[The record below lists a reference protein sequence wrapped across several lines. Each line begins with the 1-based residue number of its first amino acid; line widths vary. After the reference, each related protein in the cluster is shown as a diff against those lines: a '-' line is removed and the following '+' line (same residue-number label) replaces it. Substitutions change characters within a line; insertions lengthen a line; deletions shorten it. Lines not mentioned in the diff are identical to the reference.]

1 MGPGVKSSEHHNR
14 RFQNRRRPEEIMR
27 RLVVLVLGTLALV
40 GGSFISAPRVAL
52 ADDALKV
59 AVPQKGAWDAGIA
72 ELGERGGIFKKHG
85 LDLDILYTTAGPESI
100 QAMIAGSIDISVAA
114 GVSAA
119 IGTFGKGAPVRIIS
133 SEMTG
138 APDLYWFVPA
148 DSPIHTIA
156 DMNDKTVA
164 FSAVGSSSH
173 GSLLALIAQYHLTAK
188 PTPTGNI
195 ASTITQTMTK
205 QVDVGFGAAPFGLDL
220 VESGKARIIATG
232 NDVAALRTRAVR
244 VNLTG
249 ASTLQNRHD
258 MLVRFMQGYK
268 ETVDWMYSSPEALK
282 IYGEYSGLPDSI
294 VQRVIKLIPKEALQ
308 TDQVMGINDIM
319 TDAVAQ
325 KFLSAPLT
333 PDQIKELIQIQK

>member
-1 MGPGVKSSEHHNR
+1 
-14 RFQNRRRPEEIMR
+14 MR
-27 RLVVLVLGTLALV
+27 TASAEDTLKIAE
-40 GGSFISAPRVAL
+40 
-52 ADDALKV
+52 
-59 AVPQKGAWDAGIA
+59 PQKGAWDAGVA
-72 ELGERGGIFKKHG
+72 EIGQRGGIFKKHG
-85 LDLDILYTTAGPESI
+85 LNLDILYTAAGPESI
-100 QAMIAGSIDISVAA
+100 QAMIAGSIDISVAS
-114 GVSAA
+114 GISAA
-119 IGTFGKGAPVRIIS
+119 LGTFAKGAPIRILS

-148 DSPIHTIA
+148 DSPIHTIQ
-156 DMNDKTVA
+156 DMNGKTVA
-164 FSAVGSSSH
+164 FSAIGSSSH

-188 PTPTGNI
+188 PTATGNI

-232 NDVAALRTRAVR
+232 NDVEALKTRAVR

-249 ASTLQNRHD
+249 ADTLKNRHD
-258 MLVRFMQGYK
+258 VLVRFMQGYK

-282 IYGEYSGLPDSI
+282 VYGEYSGLPDNI
-294 VQRVIKLIPKEALQ
+294 VQHVLKLIPKEALQ
-308 TDQVMGINDIM
+308 TDEVKGLDSVMA
-319 TDAVAQ
+319 DAVAQ

>member
-1 MGPGVKSSEHHNR
+1 MRGVA
-14 RFQNRRRPEEIMR
+14 I
-27 RLVVLVLGTLALV
+27 VVACLALLA
-40 GGSFISAPRVAL
+40 GSTRLAA
-52 ADDALKV
+52 ADDTLKV
-59 AVPQKGAWDAGIA
+59 AIPQKGAWDAGIA
-72 ELGERGGIFKKHG
+72 ELGQRGGIFKKHG

-100 QAMIAGSIDISVAA
+100 QALIGGSIDIATAS

-119 IGTFGKGAPVRIIS
+119 VGTFAKGAPIRIIS

-148 DSPIHTIA
+148 DSPIHTVQ
-156 DMNDKTVA
+156 DMNGKTVA

-188 PTPTGNI
+188 PTQTGNI
-195 ASTITQTMTK
+195 ASTITQTMTG

-220 VESGKARIIATG
+220 VEAGTTRIIATG
-232 NDVAALRTRAVR
+232 NDVEALKTRAVR

-249 ASTLQNRHD
+249 AQTLQNRHD
-258 MLVRFMQGYK
+258 AIARFMQAYR

-282 IYGEYSGLPDSI
+282 IYGEYSGLPPNI
-294 VQRVIKLIPKEALQ
+294 VQRVLQLVPKSALQ
-308 TDQVMGINDIM
+308 TDEVKGMDAIM
-319 TDAVAQ
+319 ADAVTQ

-333 PDQIKELIQIQK
+333 ADQLKELIQIPK

>member
-1 MGPGVKSSEHHNR
+1 MHR
-14 RFQNRRRPEEIMR
+14 
-27 RLVVLVLGTLALV
+27 VVVFVFAVLALA
-40 GGSFISAPRVAL
+40 GLCRAAA
-52 ADDALKV
+52 ADDTLKV

-72 ELGERGGIFKKHG
+72 ELGQRGGIFKKHG

-100 QAMIAGSIDISVAA
+100 QAMIAGSIDISVAS

-119 IGTFGKGAPVRIIS
+119 VGTFGKGAPIRIIS

-148 DSPIHTIA
+148 DSPIKTI
-156 DMNDKTVA
+156 DDLNGKTVA

-220 VESGKARIIATG
+220 VEAGKARIIATG
-232 NDVAALRTRAVR
+232 SDVAALRTRAVR
-244 VNLTG
+244 VNLVG
-249 ASTLQNRHD
+249 ATTLQNRRD
-258 MLVRFMQGYK
+258 AIVRFMQGYK
-268 ETVDWMYSSPEALK
+268 ETVDWMYSSPDALK
-282 IYGEYSGLPDSI
+282 IYGDYSGLPEAI

-308 TDQVMGINDIM
+308 TDEIKGIDDIVA
-319 TDAVAQ
+319 DAVTQ
-325 KFLSAPLT
+325 KFLTAPLT
-333 PDQIKELIQIQK
+333 ADQIKELIQIQK

>member
-1 MGPGVKSSEHHNR
+1 
-14 RFQNRRRPEEIMR
+14 MR

-40 GGSFISAPRVAL
+40 GGSFIGAPRVAL

-100 QAMIAGSIDISVAA
+100 QAMIAGSIDIAVAS

-119 IGTFGKGAPVRIIS
+119 IGTFAKGAPIRIIS
-133 SEMTG
+133 SEITG

-148 DSPIHTIA
+148 DSPVHTIE
-156 DMNDKTVA
+156 DMNGKTVA

-188 PTPTGNI
+188 PTQTGNI
-195 ASTITQTMTK
+195 AATLTQTMTG
-205 QVDVGFGAAPFGLDL
+205 QVDVGFGAAPFGLDK
-220 VESGKARIIATG
+220 VESGQTRIIATG
-232 NDVAALRTRAVR
+232 NDVAALKTRAVR
-244 VNLTG
+244 VNLTSS
-249 ASTLQNRHD
+249 ATLQNKQD
-258 MLVRFMQGYK
+258 AIGRFMQGYK
-268 ETVDWMYSSPEALK
+268 ETIDWMYSSPEALK

-294 VQRVIKLIPKEALQ
+294 VQRVLKLVPKEALQ
-308 TDQVMGINDIM
+308 TDKVMGLDDIM
-319 TDAVAQ
+319 ADAVAQ
-325 KFLSAPLT
+325 KFLAAPLT
-333 PDQIKELIQIQK
+333 LEQVKELIQIQR

>member
-1 MGPGVKSSEHHNR
+1 
-14 RFQNRRRPEEIMR
+14 MR
-27 RLVVLVLGTLALV
+27 RLVVAVL
-40 GGSFISAPRVAL
+40 SIFAL
-52 ADDALKV
+52 AGAMRTASAEDTLKI
-59 AVPQKGAWDAGIA
+59 AEPQKGAWDAGVA
-72 ELGERGGIFKKHG
+72 EIGQRGGIFKKHG
-85 LDLDILYTTAGPESI
+85 LNLDILYTAAGPESI
-100 QAMIAGSIDISVAA
+100 QAMIAGSIDISVAS
-114 GVSAA
+114 GISAA
-119 IGTFGKGAPVRIIS
+119 LGTFAKGAPIRILS

-148 DSPIHTIA
+148 DSPIHTIQ
-156 DMNDKTVA
+156 DMNGKTVA
-164 FSAVGSSSH
+164 FSAIGSSSH

-188 PTPTGNI
+188 PTATGNI

-232 NDVAALRTRAVR
+232 NDVEALKTRAVR

-249 ASTLQNRHD
+249 ADTLKNRHD
-258 MLVRFMQGYK
+258 VLVRFMEGYK

-282 IYGEYSGLPDSI
+282 VYGEYSGLPDNI
-294 VQRVIKLIPKEALQ
+294 VQHVLKLIPKEALQ
-308 TDQVMGINDIM
+308 TDEVKGLDSVMA
-319 TDAVAQ
+319 DAVAQ

>member
-1 MGPGVKSSEHHNR
+1 
-14 RFQNRRRPEEIMR
+14 MR
-27 RLVVLVLGTLALV
+27 RLVIAFLSIFALTGAVRTASAEDTLKIAE
-40 GGSFISAPRVAL
+40 
-52 ADDALKV
+52 
-59 AVPQKGAWDAGIA
+59 PQKGAWDAGVA
-72 ELGERGGIFKKHG
+72 EIGQRGGIFKKHG
-85 LDLDILYTTAGPESI
+85 LNLDILYTAAGPESI
-100 QAMIAGSIDISVAA
+100 QAMIAGSIDISVAS
-114 GVSAA
+114 GISAA
-119 IGTFGKGAPVRIIS
+119 VGTFAKGAPIRIIS

-148 DSPIHTIA
+148 DSPIHTIQ

-164 FSAVGSSSH
+164 FSAIGSSSH

-232 NDVAALRTRAVR
+232 NDVDALKTRAVR

-249 ASTLQNRHD
+249 ASTLQNRRD
-258 MLVRFMQGYK
+258 ALVRFMQAYK

-282 IYGEYSGLPDSI
+282 VYGEYSGLPDNI
-294 VQRVIKLIPKEALQ
+294 VQHVLKLIPKEALQ
-308 TDQVMGINDIM
+308 TDEVKGIDSVMA
-319 TDAVAQ
+319 DAVSQ
-325 KFLSAPLT
+325 KFLPAPLT
-333 PDQIKELIQIQK
+333 LDQLKELIQIQK